1 MEGPKFPKNERERLR
16 AVRNYDI
23 LDTEKEADFDQIVEL
38 ASFIAGTP
46 ISTITLI
53 DENRQWFKSRIG
65 LDDHETPREVSFC
78 GHAILDKDIMI
89 VNDASRDR
97 RFSDNPYVTGKPD
110 IRFYAGMPLT
120 TGEGYS
126 LGTLCVIDS
135 VPRTLTKEQIK
146 ALGMLRDQVLNLFEL
161 RKANLELKR
170 SRELQ
175 ERLISI
181 IGHDLRAPMNA
192 ILGVVLLAE
201 KYNLPP
207 DELKES
213 LFHIRK
219 RVADANTLLLNLLEW
234 AKNNIEKG
242 SLKTLAINLKTVVE
256 EVIDPIK
263 TSFEEKN
270 NRIEIQM
277 SEDDYVYA
285 VKNFIS
291 FAIRNLLMNANKF
304 TAKGKISVTSR
315 KAPDSIMLEISDTGV
330 GIDTEKIGHLFAWGK
345 HNSTKGTNGEM
356 GSGLGLPMTKEFIET
371 IGGSMSCRSSSG
383 GTVFTLELPRA
394 WDS

>member
-1 MEGPKFPKNERERLR
+1 MEVPKFPNNERERLR
-16 AVRNYDI
+16 VLRNYDI
-23 LDTEKEADFDQIVEL
+23 LDSGKEADFDQIVEL

-53 DENRQWFKSRIG
+53 DEHRQWFKSRIG
-65 LDDHETPREVSFC
+65 LDDPETPREVSFC
-78 GHAILDKDIMI
+78 AHAILKNEILI
-89 VNDASRDR
+89 IYDASRDE

-146 ALGMLRDQVLNLFEL
+146 ALGILRDQVLNLFEL

-175 ERLISI
+175 ERLISV

-192 ILGVVLLAE
+192 ILGVVLLTE
-201 KYNLPP
+201 KYKLPP

-219 RVADANTLLLNLLEW
+219 RVDDANTLLLNLLEW

-242 SLKTLAINLKTVVE
+242 SLSPLSLNLKSVVE
-256 EVIDPIK
+256 EVIHPIK
-263 TSFEEKN
+263 ASFQEKN
-270 NRIEIQM
+270 NFIEVQV

-304 TAKGKISVTSR
+304 TAEGKISISSR
-315 KAPDSIMLEISDTGV
+315 KAPDSILVEISDTGV
-330 GIDTEKIGHLFAWGK
+330 GIDTEKIGHLFDWGK
-345 HNSTKGTNGEM
+345 HNSTKGTKGEM

-371 IGGSMSCRSSSG
+371 IGGSISCRSDKSG
-383 GTVFTLELPRA
+383 SVFTLKIPRA
-394 WDS
+394 LDS